1 MLFVSVW
8 RWYIL
13 MKKTDSVMEIF
24 QRLFVVTYTL
34 YGCYL
39 PLPQL
44 LLTGFLFCSYPFP
57 FSEAWCDSRLYLDS
71 RARDIRGYRGISIM
85 NNGIISAREI
95 FIRDT
100 SQQNISHQD
109 WWPEI
114 YSRPHKTDCNESCF
128 DRGNVTTSRGAGVTL
143 SRVTRRVTPPAL
155 MSYLWRQV
163 NNPPTWPGTRSNFT
177 LNFPVKFKLDK
188 IKMRNLN
195 CVQLCPGMMT
205 AETVLS
211 PDTLEQMIPLWH
223 DTGTVTFNFQ
233 E

>member
-1 MLFVSVW
+1 
-8 RWYIL
+8 
-13 MKKTDSVMEIF
+13 MEIF
-24 QRLFVVTYTL
+24 QRLFVATYTL
-34 YGCYL
+34 C
-39 PLPQL
+39 L
-44 LLTGFLFCSYPFP
+44 LLAIASATTHRVSVLFLSL
-57 FSEAWCDSRLYLDS
+57 SIQWGEAWCDSRLYLDS

-109 WWPEI
+109 WWAEI
-114 YSRPHKTDCNESCF
+114 YSWSHKTDCNESCF

-163 NNPPTWPGTRSNFT
+163 NNPPTWPGTWSNFT
-177 LNFPVKFKLDK
+177 HNFPVKFKLDE
-188 IKMRNLN
+188 IIIWETWIAYSFL
-195 CVQLCPGMMT
+195 T

-211 PDTLEQMIPLWH
+211 PDTIEQMIPLWH